1 MGHNFFLCYRKRRQ
15 QHLTPNILMKSHRP
29 SLVEFLRSPALADL
43 DRRALLVVAATST
56 AMNLLLF
63 ALPLY
68 SLQVYDRVLTS
79 RSADT
84 LWLMTLIV
92 LFALSA
98 TAALDA
104 VRGRLLLRIGNAY
117 ALKLGPRL
125 LDASIAQS
133 ARSSEPASQMLRDMH
148 GVRGFVAGPQGLAAL
163 YDAPLVP
170 LFLMAVYLMHAGL
183 GHAMLFGVGL
193 LFALTLLTE
202 ALTGPHL
209 RAAGESAIAAQ
220 RRIDGVMQNAEAVE
234 AMGMRAAMRDYW
246 QAAQGQAM
254 AEASVAGDRATG
266 IAAFAKWVRLLLS
279 LLITAAGAWYVIHDE
294 ITIGGMVAANILAA
308 RGLAPLETMIGAW
321 KGLVGARIAVERI
334 NLGLEQYTRA
344 ESTMRLPPPRGAL
357 TVERLTYVPPGAEQ
371 PTLKGIGFQVPAGTW
386 LGLVGP
392 SAAGKSTL
400 AKLICGV
407 WQPRSGVVRLD
418 GADVYTWA
426 RADFGRYCGYLPQ
439 DVELFAGTVR
449 DNIARFGAT
458 AGADDAA
465 VVAAARMAGVHEMIL
480 HLPKGYDTLLGP
492 GGSSLSAGQRQR
504 IGLARALLG
513 APRLVVLDEPNS
525 NLDAEGEQALLLAVQ
540 RLRETGATVI
550 MVSHRPSLLA
560 GADMLGVL
568 VDGQLQHFGP
578 RDEVLAKIQPK
589 PTGPRP
595 LAEVPRGVA

>member
-1 MGHNFFLCYRKRRQ
+1 MKTRWL
-15 QHLTPNILMKSHRP
+15 HLI
-29 SLVEFLRSPALADL
+29 EFLRTPALADL

-92 LFALSA
+92 LFALCA

-117 ALKLGPRL
+117 SLKLGPRL

-133 ARSSEPASQMLRDMH
+133 ARSSEPVSQVLRDMST
-148 GVRGFVAGPQGLAAL
+148 VRGFVAGPQGLAAL

-170 LFLMAVYLMHAGL
+170 LFLIAVYMMHVGL
-183 GHAMLFGVGL
+183 GHAMLFGVGV

-202 ALTGPHL
+202 SLTGPHL
-209 RAAGESAIAAQ
+209 RAAGEASIAAQ

-246 QAAQGQAM
+246 QTAQGQAM
-254 AEASVAGDRATG
+254 AEASVASDRATG
-266 IAAFAKWVRLLLS
+266 VAAFAKWVRLLLN

-308 RGLAPLETMIGAW
+308 RGLAPLEMMIGAW
-321 KGLVGARIAVERI
+321 KGLVGTRIAVERI
-334 NLGLEQYTRA
+334 NLALEKFTRA
-344 ESTMRLPPPRGAL
+344 ESAMQLPSPRGTL
-357 TVERLTYVPPGAEQ
+357 TVERLVYAPPGAEQ
-371 PTLKGIGFQVPAGTW
+371 ATLKGISFQVPAGAW

-458 AGADDAA
+458 AQADDTV
-465 VVAAARMAGVHEMIL
+465 VVAAAQMAGVHEMIL
-480 HLPKGYDTLLGP
+480 RLDKGYDTLLGP
-492 GGSSLSAGQRQR
+492 GGCSISAGQRQR

-513 APRLVVLDEPNS
+513 EPKLVVLDEPNS
-525 NLDAEGEQALLLAVQ
+525 NLDADGEQALVQAVQ
-540 RLRETGATVI
+540 RVRKKGATVVMI
-550 MVSHRPSLLA
+550 SHRPSLLA
-560 GADMLGVL
+560 DADLLGVM
-568 VDGQLQHFGP
+568 VDGQMQHFGP
-578 RDEVLAKIQPK
+578 RDEVLAKIQPR
-589 PTGPRP
+589 PAAPRT
-595 LAEVPRGVA
+595 LTEVPRGIA